1 MGELAASIAHEVNQ
15 PLAGVVTNASACLR
29 WLARD
34 VPNLDE
40 ARAAVQRIARDGQ
53 RASDV
58 VERVRAMARK
68 AATERESL
76 DINETVRGV
85 VMVAEGELRKHRV
98 ALTAR
103 YADDLQPI
111 TGDRVQLQ
119 QVVLNLMMNGI
130 EAMTAVAD
138 RRELVISTARDGEQI
153 RVSVRD
159 FGTGVAPEAMARMF
173 DAFYTTKPS
182 GLGMGLSISRSIVED
197 HGGRLWATSE
207 EGAGTAFHFTI

>member
-1 MGELAASIAHEVNQ
+1 
-15 PLAGVVTNASACLR
+15 
-29 WLARD
+29 
-34 VPNLDE
+34 
-40 ARAAVQRIARDGQ
+40 
-53 RASDV
+53 
-58 VERVRAMARK
+58 MARK
-68 AATERESL
+68 AATEREPL

-85 VMVAEGELRKHRV
+85 VMVAEGELRKHGV

-103 YADDLQPI
+103 YADVLPPI
-111 TGDRVQLQ
+111 SGDRVQLQ

-197 HGGRLWATSE
+197 HGGRLWATTE